1 MSIKKTF
8 HAVAIGAVIFFNQ
21 AKPARAGLETALQFD
36 GLVAYVKA
44 NIAFTEWAEEAN
56 AAYGALIATSG
67 SAANAVYYECSRNS
81 KTDYFEGIAIFY
93 TNYYYRLSITDP
105 GNIVSYR
112 IAAELTS
119 NAYYDTAY
127 DYYSAYS
134 TLVTVVSWGGN
145 ERDEMARNS
154 FFIGA
159 IYDLEMDIATPAAEA
174 CAPSLFQYFV
184 VYEAAGRSLFEAYH
198 YLANYYLSAGYIAA
212 SSSAGFFS
220 DTYRSYIN
228 IASEVRAY
236 ATEVKE
242 VYDVY
247 ANAYREAA
255 LL

>member
-1 MSIKKTF
+1 MSIKKTI
-8 HAVAIGAVIFFNQ
+8 HAVAIGTVIFFNQ
-21 AKPARAGLETALQFD
+21 AMPARASLEKALQFD
-36 GLVAYVKA
+36 GLAAYVKA
-44 NIAFTEWAEEAN
+44 NVAFTEWAEEAN

-67 SAANAVYYECSRNS
+67 SAANAVYYECARNS

-105 GNIVSYR
+105 GNIVTYR

-134 TLVTVVSWGGN
+134 TLVSVVSWGGN
-145 ERDEMARNS
+145 SRDEMARYS
-154 FFIGA
+154 YFTGA

-184 VYEAAGRSLFEAYH
+184 VYEAAGRSLFEAYN
-198 YLANYYLSAGYIAA
+198 YLAYYYVSASGFVR
-212 SSSAGFFS
+212 SSPGNPAW
-220 DTYRSYIN
+220 DTYIFYLDL
-228 IASEVRAY
+228 ASEVRAY